1 MKTFLFRSMIG
12 IFFGAFISVVFTSG
26 VVLFSDREMLNG
38 PLFVKNSLG
47 SIFCG
52 WLFTVTPLYFE
63 NRRFTMM
70 QATGLHFLTVFVSYF
85 IFAFF
90 IGWIPFTLLSFGIG
104 LGIFIVVYILHWL
117 AFYYYF
123 HLQAKKLN
131 EDLSSIS
138 E

>member
-26 VVLFSDREMLNG
+26 VVLFSDKETLNG
-38 PLFVKNSLG
+38 ALFLKNSLG

-63 NRRFTMM
+63 NKRFTMM
-70 QATGLHFLTVFVSYF
+70 QATGFHFLTVFVAYF
-85 IFAFF
+85 ILAFF

-104 LGIFIVVYILHWL
+104 LAIFIVVYILHWL

-123 HLQAKKLN
+123 RLQAKKLN
-131 EDLSSIS
+131 ENLNSIS

>member
-12 IFFGAFISVVFTSG
+12 IFFGAFIAVLLTNG
-26 VVLFSDREMLNG
+26 VVLFSDRETING
-38 PLFVKNSLG
+38 PIFLKNSLG

-63 NRRFTMM
+63 NMRFTMM
-70 QATGLHFLTVFVSYF
+70 QATVLHFLTVFVAYF

-90 IGWIPFTLLSFGIG
+90 IGWIPFTLLSFATA
-104 LGIFIVVYILHWL
+104 LAIFVVVYTLHWL

-123 HLQAKKLN
+123 RIQAKKLN
-131 EDLSSIS
+131 KELNSI
-138 E
+138 